1 MTTTTTS
8 GLVRHIHHHHRRQ
21 TLHAGSTEGGPA
33 DLGCTAPS
41 HRSARRTCYGH
52 PPWLGAGHAHGHRRP
67 FLSESCQLRIAP
79 ADGGDVYPWFQRAC
93 RLLRRRSQPEVLWQR
108 HARLACLFT
117 ELNKP
122 SFPSGKLPLPRT
134 LSTLVVFE
142 QLESLE
148 GSTASDELVGELG
161 LVVVASAILV
171 DLLVGVLRV
180 SCTLWY

>member
-1 MTTTTTS
+1 
-8 GLVRHIHHHHRRQ
+8 
-21 TLHAGSTEGGPA
+21 
-33 DLGCTAPS
+33 
-41 HRSARRTCYGH
+41 
-52 PPWLGAGHAHGHRRP
+52 
-67 FLSESCQLRIAP
+67 
-79 ADGGDVYPWFQRAC
+79 
-93 RLLRRRSQPEVLWQR
+93 
-108 HARLACLFT
+108 
-117 ELNKP
+117 
-122 SFPSGKLPLPRT
+122 